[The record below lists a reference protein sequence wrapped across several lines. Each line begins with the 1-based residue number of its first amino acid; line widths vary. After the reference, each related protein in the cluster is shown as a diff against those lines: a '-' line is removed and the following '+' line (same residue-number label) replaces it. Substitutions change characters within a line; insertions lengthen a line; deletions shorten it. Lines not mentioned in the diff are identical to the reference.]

1 MSQHHGLSPF
11 AHLAIIMSAQLIGSV
26 SEAKFKAKI
35 EASRPTI
42 ALGATPVVL
51 VVCDTLQ
58 AERDRS
64 AIRDSEDSPQERS
77 SHECERAISLFRF
90 TAISPTISEHMAN
103 LWPAILTKCGARLQ
117 ACTEN
122 IGAPRTLKYSRQRSE
137 EGRAASIICES
148 SSHEQEYSKPR

>member
-1 MSQHHGLSPF
+1 
-11 AHLAIIMSAQLIGSV
+11 MSAQLIGSV

-42 ALGATPVVL
+42 ALGATPVVP

-58 AERDRS
+58 AERVRS
-64 AIRDSEDSPQERS
+64 AIRDSEASPQAHS
-77 SHECERAISLFRF
+77 SHECEKSDFFVPFHNDIAHHLRAHGQLVG
-90 TAISPTISEHMAN
+90 H
-103 LWPAILTKCGARLQ
+103 

-122 IGAPRTLKYSRQRSE
+122 TGVRTGAPRTLEYSRQRSE

-148 SSHEQEYSKPR
+148 SGQEQEA